1 MLSLQYCF
9 HSSICCKDMKYL
21 KIWGEKGVPQQTVTA
36 IMIYPVSTGLLCATL
51 SEMQLALCCFQTL
64 SLVGSLAYANLS
76 SYYSHPGSKNE
87 NN

>member
-51 SEMQLALCCFQTL
+51 SEMQLSFMLFPNSVTGRVIGIRKFIL
-64 SLVGSLAYANLS
+64 IL
-76 SYYSHPGSKNE
+76 
-87 NN
+87 